1 MKIYCGKVSNWFDR
15 INVAEITVETR
26 PLRLGDEVLVIG
38 ATTGV
43 VQFSVEDMR
52 VDFEPVREAGKG
64 VRCSLAVPEGMKLRR
79 GDKLYIWADSGRG
92 LVEKM

>member
-26 PLRLGDEVLVIG
+26 PLRVGDEVMVIG

-43 VQFSVEDMR
+43 VQFTVEDMR
-52 VDFEPVREAGKG
+52 VDFEPVKEAGKG
-64 VRCSLAVPEGMKLRR
+64 VRCSVAVPSGMKVRR

-92 LVEKM
+92 GC